1 MKLWVE
7 KMPQKFIQNMMEENL
22 LLLKELLE
30 PLNNKIF
37 KYMTWISKNAYIDK
51 LDDIVNTTK
60 TKFVD
65 VKPSIYFDFHKE
77 NNKEVPKFKV
87 VDNVRILEHR
97 NIFAKGYV
105 PNCLEEVFVIK
116 TKVKNTV
123 PWTYLISNFNSEEI
137 VGTFYETELQK
148 SNQKELKK

>member
-1 MKLWVE
+1 
-7 KMPQKFIQNMMEENL
+7 
-22 LLLKELLE
+22 
-30 PLNNKIF
+30 
-37 KYMTWISKNAYIDK
+37 MTWISKNVYTDK
-51 LDDIVNTTK
+51 LDDIVNKCNNIYHRSTK

-77 NNKEVPKFKV
+77 NNKDVPKFKV
-87 VDNVRILEHR
+87 VDNVRILELR

>member
-7 KMPQKFIQNMMEENL
+7 KMLQKFIQNMMEENL

-37 KYMTWISKNAYIDK
+37 KYMTWISKNVYIDK
-51 LDDIVNTTK
+51 LDDIVNKCNNIYHRTTK

-77 NNKEVPKFKV
+77 NN
-87 VDNVRILEHR
+87 N
-97 NIFAKGYV
+97 N
-105 PNCLEEVFVIK
+105 N
-116 TKVKNTV
+116 NNNN
-123 PWTYLISNFNSEEI
+123 NFNSEEI
-137 VGTFYETELQK
+137 VGTFYEIELQK